1 MMLGGAAPA
10 NAWRWRP
17 EYTEY
22 FNVKTSHWEVEGGAA
37 YKVMAEASRTDI
49 RFSSPIAIKEADT
62 TYDLSVLPYHVAE

>member
-1 MMLGGAAPA
+1 MDEHAF
-10 NAWRWRP
+10 R
-17 EYTEY
+17 
-22 FNVKTSHWEVEGGAA
+22 WEVEGGAA

>member
-1 MMLGGAAPA
+1 MDEHAF
-10 NAWRWRP
+10 R
-17 EYTEY
+17 Y
-22 FNVKTSHWEVEGGAA
+22 FNVKTSHWKVEGGAA